1 MKNVL
6 LIAVNFLRVTFR
18 KKSSIFVYIIL
29 PIIITLGVVMLY
41 SGAGSRKTLIGL
53 SNKDNEILSYDM
65 IEYLAATGKFTFV
78 EIKEIEINEK
88 VAKGDVDLV
97 LTIPQGFTDSIYSNE
112 IKELKI
118 TSIKGMDVTVWIESY
133 INLYIENLQYIASA
147 SSGDKAVFEKIYNNL
162 KSSELSLVKEKVEDE
177 YVGKAVTQQGVGF
190 FIFFVLLGTTSV
202 TQLVLK
208 EKNEKTYSRICYSP
222 VTSKEY
228 VLGNVLANLI
238 ILVIQVSLLVFVAF
252 NLLNINIHMSSWILF
267 VILMLFGLTAI
278 GIGMVV
284 ISFSK
289 STAEAGNLST
299 LIITP
304 TCMLGGCFWPN
315 SIMPD
320 TLTKIANFTP
330 QKWVMDT
337 IISIQSGSTI
347 KEVYINILII
357 ILFALVFFAIAAF
370 KMKSSDKTGSFI

>member
-6 LIAVNFLRVTFR
+6 LIAINFLRVTFK

-29 PIIITLGVVMLY
+29 PIVVTLGAVMLY

-53 SNKDNEILSYDM
+53 SNNDNEILSQDM
-65 IEYLAATGKFTFV
+65 IEYLENTEKFTFID
-78 EIKEIEINEK
+78 IKEADINGK

-97 LTIPQGFTDSIYSNE
+97 LTIPQGFTYSIYNNE

-118 TSIKGMDVTVWIESY
+118 TSIKGIDVTAWIESY
-133 INLYIENLQYIASA
+133 INLYVENLQYIASV
-147 SSGDKAVFEKIYNNL
+147 SSGDKEVFEKIYTNL
-162 KSSELSLVKEKVEDE
+162 KSSELSLDKEKLEDE
-177 YVGKAVTQQGVGF
+177 YVGKSVTQLGVGF
-190 FIFFVLLGTTSV
+190 FILFVLIGTTSV
-202 TQLVLK
+202 TRLILK
-208 EKNEKTYSRICYSP
+208 EKNEKTYSRICYAP

-228 VLGNVLANLI
+228 ILGNVLANLT

-267 VILMLFGLTAI
+267 MILMLFGLAAI
-278 GIGMVV
+278 GIGMVI

-315 SIMPD
+315 NIMPD

-347 KEVYINILII
+347 KEVSINIIII

>member
-1 MKNVL
+1 
-6 LIAVNFLRVTFR
+6 
-18 KKSSIFVYIIL
+18 
-29 PIIITLGVVMLY
+29 
-41 SGAGSRKTLIGL
+41 
-53 SNKDNEILSYDM
+53 
-65 IEYLAATGKFTFV
+65 
-78 EIKEIEINEK
+78 
-88 VAKGDVDLV
+88 
-97 LTIPQGFTDSIYSNE
+97 
-112 IKELKI
+112 
-118 TSIKGMDVTVWIESY
+118 
-133 INLYIENLQYIASA
+133 
-147 SSGDKAVFEKIYNNL
+147 
-162 KSSELSLVKEKVEDE
+162 
-177 YVGKAVTQQGVGF
+177 
-190 FIFFVLLGTTSV
+190 
-202 TQLVLK
+202 
-208 EKNEKTYSRICYSP
+208 
-222 VTSKEY
+222 
-228 VLGNVLANLI
+228 
-238 ILVIQVSLLVFVAF
+238 VIQVSLLVFVAF

>member
-1 MKNVL
+1 MKNVV
-6 LIAVNFLRVTFR
+6 LIAVNFLRVTFK

-29 PIIITLGVVMLY
+29 PIIVTLGIVMLY
-41 SGAGSRKTLIGL
+41 SGAGSRETLIGL

-65 IEYLAATGKFTFV
+65 IEYLEATGKFTFV
-78 EIKEIEINEK
+78 EIKEAEINEK

-97 LTIPQGFTDSIYSNE
+97 LTIPKGFTDSVYNNE
-112 IKELKI
+112 IKELRI
-118 TSIKGMDVTVWIESY
+118 TSIKGMDVTAWIESY
-133 INLYIENLQYIASA
+133 INLYVENLQYIAKA
-147 SSGDKAVFEKIYNNL
+147 SSRDKEVFEKIYTNL
-162 KSSELSLVKEKVEDE
+162 KSSELSLVKEKLEDE
-177 YVGKAVTQQGVGF
+177 YVGKAVSQQGIGF
-190 FIFFVLLGTTSV
+190 FILFVLLGTTSV

-208 EKNEKTYSRICYSP
+208 EKNEKTYNRICYSP

-238 ILVIQVSLLVFVAF
+238 ILVIQISLLVFVAF
-252 NLLNINIHMSSWILF
+252 KLLNINIHMSSWILF
-267 VILMLFGLTAI
+267 MILMLFGLAAI
-278 GIGMVV
+278 GIGMVI

-315 SIMPD
+315 NIMPD

-337 IISIQSGSTI
+337 IISIQSGNTI
-347 KEVYINILII
+347 KEVSINIIII
-357 ILFALVFFAIAAF
+357 ILFALVFFSIAAF